1 MSLTLPLFSF
11 LAGMSTRP
19 SPTRTM
25 RRTTPASRH
34 VPNPSHDLS
43 LHLSVHLSVSRPT
56 TRPHAYMPI
65 TLRCPQVTY
74 KMSPIQIIVSEKL
87 KPFYHFITS
96 VCAIAGGVFTVAG
109 LMDSVGY
116 NTAKALKKKVD
127 LGKQG

>member
-1 MSLTLPLFSF
+1 MLL
-11 LAGMSTRP
+11 
-19 SPTRTM
+19 
-25 RRTTPASRH
+25 
-34 VPNPSHDLS
+34 
-43 LHLSVHLSVSRPT
+43 
-56 TRPHAYMPI
+56 
-65 TLRCPQVTY
+65 CPQVTY

-116 NTAKALKKKVD
+116 NTAKVLKKKVD